1 MQGCKKMDYY
11 ICFYPFVTKTHC
23 LFVPKSERAQNGARI
38 QIRGKARGSHGE
50 TAKRPW
56 AGRFEPTK
64 VLEEEMNAMELAH
77 LQIEDLVPHRDRM
90 LLIGEV
96 LEVNTIQARTVSSVN
111 ANWPLTGPEGAEPL
125 ICVELAAQTA
135 GVCNGWDRI
144 KNRGLDSEQM
154 GWLVAVKRAE
164 FFCRFSPS
172 WQQH

>member
-1 MQGCKKMDYY
+1 
-11 ICFYPFVTKTHC
+11 
-23 LFVPKSERAQNGARI
+23 
-38 QIRGKARGSHGE
+38 
-50 TAKRPW
+50 
-56 AGRFEPTK
+56 
-64 VLEEEMNAMELAH
+64 MNAMELAH

-164 FFCRFSPS
+164 FFVDFLPLGSSIEASAKNTLVFDKFREVESQLHQDGQLVASVVLQLF
-172 WQQH
+172 QA